1 MIAART
7 ALSPRALAQ
16 SLARKAARL
25 AEAHAAD
32 RLLANRDAPR
42 RWRMAGLL
50 WPLFGKD

>member
-7 ALSPRALAQ
+7 ALSPRALAG

-25 AEAHAAD
+25 AEAHAAEQV
-32 RLLANRDAPR
+32 LARRDAPR
-42 RWRMAGLL
+42 RWRMARLL